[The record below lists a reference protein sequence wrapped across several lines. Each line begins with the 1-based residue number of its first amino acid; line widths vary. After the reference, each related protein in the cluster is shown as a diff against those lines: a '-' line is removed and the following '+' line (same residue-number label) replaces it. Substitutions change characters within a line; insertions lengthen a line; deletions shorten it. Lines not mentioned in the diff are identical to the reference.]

1 MISTSWGADNM
12 DKYTVAEE
20 AYKNGYAKGY
30 NDAMGML
37 NSGRLEPSRQGEK
50 PKVLMDEAQ
59 HHSNILKV
67 IADGLLWRVV
77 MRVVHKLRRERGA
90 EQ

>member
-1 MISTSWGADNM
+1 MISMPWGVVNM

-30 NDAMGML
+30 ADAMATL
-37 NSGRLEPSRQGEK
+37 NPGRPDTSRRGAK
-50 PKVLMDEAQ
+50 LTVLMEEARY
-59 HHSNILKV
+59 HDDILKV
-67 IADGLLWRVV
+67 IADELSWRVV
-77 MRVVHKLRRERGA
+77 MRVVHKLRRKRGV